1 MCSLLAENPSIV
13 AGKRVLELGCG
24 SAGICSMVAA
34 SSAQF
39 VVATDGDAESL
50 DLLKQNISSN
60 LEPNLLD
67 RIMIRK
73 LFWGNKDDLREVR
86 KLSGNDTGFD
96 CIIGTDV
103 TYNPDAVLPLFKTAR
118 ELISDKANEDA
129 RAAFILSYIQRR
141 VDENSILSNAMAQGF
156 RLVDKWINGVH
167 DSNGIISSWFSGND
181 VCSAYRNTTL
191 SILYFEL

>member
-13 AGKRVLELGCG
+13 AGKKVLELGCG

-86 KLSGNDTGFD
+86 ELSGNDTGFD
-96 CIIGTDV
+96 CI
-103 TYNPDAVLPLFKTAR
+103 
-118 ELISDKANEDA
+118 
-129 RAAFILSYIQRR
+129 RASPAGDLKMSSY
-141 VDENSILSNAMAQGF
+141 
-156 RLVDKWINGVH
+156 
-167 DSNGIISSWFSGND
+167 
-181 VCSAYRNTTL
+181 Y
-191 SILYFEL
+191 YF